1 MWSASVTTPTI
12 RYYEEIGLLPQA
24 GRSPA
29 GQRIYDDSDLERL
42 VSREAGLKLVFLRD
56 RAPLEVRANDSF
68 NLSFLHY
75 QRSNGLSVELGTLG
89 YARSF

>member
-1 MWSASVTTPTI
+1 MPYLKEKPTDDSARTS
-12 RYYEEIGLLPQA
+12 
-24 GRSPA
+24 
-29 GQRIYDDSDLERL
+29 DSDLERL